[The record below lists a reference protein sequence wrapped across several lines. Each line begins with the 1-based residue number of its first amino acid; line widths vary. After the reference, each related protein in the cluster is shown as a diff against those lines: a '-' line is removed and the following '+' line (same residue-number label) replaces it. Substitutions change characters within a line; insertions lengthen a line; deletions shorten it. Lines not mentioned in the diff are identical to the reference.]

1 MTGNGRFFVRGGRS
15 WPELS
20 SPRPVLRKEGQS
32 PPCPTPQDAQIP
44 GAPTDHGSFSPA
56 RSARLRGPAT
66 LPPMDDALSTPLPGL
81 SLLQRLLWPL
91 IFVQLVALRDRLRAR
106 YGGNMPSWLSLSKS
120 GCAGLIRV
128 PTDSAIRQAAPAS
141 YETFG
146 HDYSA
151 RLTRARL
158 ADVCA
163 EEETPPAPRRAL
175 RSPSSCPGR
184 NRGRPPFN
192 KDGPTP
198 TRPDLICRARITGA

>member
-1 MTGNGRFFVRGGRS
+1 MAAFLSEVAGVGRNCPLRVQSFERKDN
-15 WPELS
+15 L
-20 SPRPVLRKEGQS
+20 RPVQHPKTLKSPAPQQITDPS
-32 PPCPTPQDAQIP
+32 PPP
-44 GAPTDHGSFSPA
+44 GRPGFVD
-56 RSARLRGPAT
+56 
-66 LPPMDDALSTPLPGL
+66 PLPYRPWTTP
-81 SLLQRLLWPL
+81 SQPRCPASACFSAFLWPL

-163 EEETPPAPRRAL
+163 EEETPPSPRPALAFLLPRTQSGQAPFHQGWA
-175 RSPSSCPGR
+175 
-184 NRGRPPFN
+184 N
-192 KDGPTP
+192 
-198 TRPDLICRARITGA
+198 PDTS